1 MQKNLEKTIQEWR
14 KKPVSL
20 LVLTGR
26 RKTGKDVLAE
36 YIMKKYPIF
45 KHYRIAEAPNLIAKI
60 LELPLDRKIQHAL
73 FGVNKILYPILG
85 ELAFKRRVAKILD
98 REKPKFAIVEAVR
111 LPEEYEEFVVKRG
124 GILIG
129 IAADD
134 KIRYARG
141 VGDAKKSLE
150 KRDEGK
156 MTFEE
161 FMERE
166 KVVIEK
172 DIDWIVKR
180 AHFVIENNYAD
191 KEKYYQVIDGIM
203 KTLGFKKTA

>member
-1 MQKNLEKTIQEWR
+1 MQKNLEKIIQEWR

-129 IAADD
+129 ITADD
-134 KIRYARG
+134 KIRHARG
-141 VGDAKKSLE
+141 AEDAKKSLE